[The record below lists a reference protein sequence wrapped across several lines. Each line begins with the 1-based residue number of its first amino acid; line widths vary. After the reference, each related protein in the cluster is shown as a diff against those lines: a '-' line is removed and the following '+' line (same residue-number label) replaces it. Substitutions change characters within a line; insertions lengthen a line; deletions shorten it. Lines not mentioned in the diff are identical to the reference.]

1 MPSRSSKSGMAAEAA
16 GAARAGKGRGFRG
29 WAARSFER
37 ALDGNLANVREL
49 VATAPPGCVFL
60 DLGCDDGRLTM
71 DLAHAAG
78 AATVHGL
85 ELVPERV
92 RLARRLGVD
101 ARCGDL
107 NGAFPYANESF
118 DVVCSH
124 QVIEHLADTDMFV
137 REIHRVL
144 RPGGLAVTST
154 ENLASWHNV
163 AALLFGWQP
172 FSLTNVSSVVRGL
185 GNPLAVHRG
194 ELDARDSWQH
204 VRVFAYAGLRELFE
218 RHGFRIETIRGAG
231 YYPLPAAAGRRDAR
245 HAAFLT
251 VAARR
256 GGA

>member
-1 MPSRSSKSGMAAEAA
+1 MAAEAA
-16 GAARAGKGRGFRG
+16 TAAPAGQRRGFRG

-37 ALDGNLANVREL
+37 ALDRNLANVREL
-49 VATAPPGCVFL
+49 VAAAPAGCTFL
-60 DLGCDDGRLTM
+60 DLGCDDGELTV

-78 AATVHGL
+78 AAAVHGL
-85 ELVPERV
+85 ELVPERAQ
-92 RLARRLGVD
+92 LARTRGVD

-107 NGAFPYANESF
+107 NAPLPYEDESF

-137 REIHRVL
+137 REIRRVL
-144 RPGGLAVTST
+144 KPGGLAVTST
-154 ENLASWHNV
+154 ENLASWHNL

-194 ELDARDSWQH
+194 ELDGRDSWQH
-204 VRVFAYAGLRELFE
+204 LRVFAYAGLRELFE
-218 RHGFRIETIRGAG
+218 RHGFTTETIRGAG
-231 YYPLPAAAGRRDAR
+231 YYPLPAVAGRWDAR

-256 GGA
+256 A